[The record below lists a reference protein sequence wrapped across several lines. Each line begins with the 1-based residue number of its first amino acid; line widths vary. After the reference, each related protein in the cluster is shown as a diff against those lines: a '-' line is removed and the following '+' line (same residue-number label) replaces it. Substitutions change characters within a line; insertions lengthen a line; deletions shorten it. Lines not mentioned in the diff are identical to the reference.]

1 MNRHAATKVEELT
14 GGELAHGSL
23 TGVNLPPVHID
34 SLQTGRIRQSGD
46 GVRMFV
52 W

>member
-1 MNRHAATKVEELT
+1 MNRHSAIKVEELN
-14 GGELAHGSL
+14 GSGL
-23 TGVNLPPVHID
+23 GDVGMIGQNAPPVHDD
-34 SLQTGRIRQSGD
+34 SLQTGRVRQSGD